1 MATAT
6 VSQISAKVAN
16 RLIGS
21 LGSTI
26 DLMQTLREEKR
37 AAEAIV
43 KGIEEQIAVQEE
55 ALYKLM
61 DAQGIKK
68 AGGNKATA
76 SIGSAVVA
84 SVDDWDAFWAWIAK
98 KKYFHLIQ
106 KRVSDP
112 GYRELLEKG
121 VNVPGV
127 QPFTKRKLTL
137 TSLNA

>member
-6 VSQISAKVAN
+6 ISQINAKVVN
-16 RLIGS
+16 RLTGS
-21 LGSTI
+21 LGSVI
-26 DLMQTLREEKR
+26 DLMHALREEKR
-37 AAEAIV
+37 AAEAVV
-43 KGIEEQIAVQEE
+43 KGIEEKISAQEE
-55 ALYKLM
+55 ALYALM

-98 KKYFHLIQ
+98 KKYFHLVQ

-121 VNVPGV
+121 VKVPGV

-137 TSLNA
+137 TSINA